1 MFSHYIIT
9 DYSKSIYLISCKI
22 KCLNPRLMCFG
33 DLQIS
38 DSAASPQVSSP
49 WSESMSQLMIKLDQL
64 NLDIEQALSANS
76 SPCGTPGTTR
86 KTQVS
91 ALYAVYISRQLADW
105 LLRSVLYTFLSSCCR
120 LVFRNQFTLLWG

>member
-1 MFSHYIIT
+1 
-9 DYSKSIYLISCKI
+9 
-22 KCLNPRLMCFG
+22 MCFG

-105 LLRSVLYTFLSSCCR
+105 LLRSVLYTFLSSICCR